1 MRTCGLFA
9 AEGVVDVVKDGK
21 GRASVRGVYT
31 CGSRICPV
39 CSARL
44 AARSIG
50 QVIAATERVVDAG
63 GTALFVTLSVPHSR
77 GGALSELLDALQAGW
92 NASMS
97 GRGGRVWKHLGRVGY
112 VRALDYTHGQNG
124 HHPHYHCIVLF
135 DRSVNDYDLAWL
147 TWDLRERWERAVRR
161 SLGRDTVEAAV
172 KVDRVKD
179 DAGRA
184 VGKYLL
190 KAITSATL
198 ETVWSAGKGNSRG
211 RSIWQVLAGAE
222 RSEADRRTWREI
234 ERATLKRRWFTA
246 SRGLLLEEEP
256 EGEDGETIQEP
267 EQLAPDDAPA
277 LSMSGP
283 FWRAVNRG
291 GYLALMFGAVEDDPR
306 APRGALATW
315 QALTTISL
323 GVPKSEGAWLE
334 ELDHRWRPVTV

>member
-9 AEGVVDVVKDGK
+9 AEGVVDVVKNGK

-44 AARSIG
+44 SAKSIG
-50 QVIAATERVVDAG
+50 QVIDATERVVAAG
-63 GTALFVTLSVPHSR
+63 GTALFLTLTVPHSR
-77 GGALSELLDALQAGW
+77 GVPLGDLLDALQAGW
-92 NASMS
+92 NAAMS

-112 VRALDYTHGQNG
+112 VRALDYTYGQNG
-124 HHPHYHCIVLF
+124 HHPHYHCLVLF
-135 DRSVNDYDLAWL
+135 DRSVTDSDLAWL
-147 TWDLRERWERAVRR
+147 TYDLRERWERAVRR

-172 KVDRVKD
+172 RVDRVKD

-184 VGKYLL
+184 VGKYLS

-198 ETVWSAGKGNSRG
+198 ETLWSQGKTTGG
-211 RSIWQVLAGAE
+211 RSLWQVLAGAE
-222 RSEADRRTWREI
+222 RSEADRRTWLEI
-234 ERATLKRRWFTA
+234 ERATLKRRWFSA
-246 SRGLLLEEEP
+246 SKGLLQTEEP
-256 EGEDGETIQEP
+256 DAEDGETVQEP
-267 EQLAPDDAPA
+267 EQLASDDAPA

-306 APRGALATW
+306 SPRGALATW

-323 GVPKSEGAWLE
+323 AVQKSEGAWLE
-334 ELDHRWRPVTV
+334 ELDHRWRPVRV